1 MHHDPVACYSYSRG
15 RLRADANDELLI
27 SDVKMVYALLSFRF
41 LVLVLDLFLRFP
53 LLNALAD
60 L

>member
-1 MHHDPVACYSYSRG
+1 
-15 RLRADANDELLI
+15 
-27 SDVKMVYALLSFRF
+27 MVYALLSFRF